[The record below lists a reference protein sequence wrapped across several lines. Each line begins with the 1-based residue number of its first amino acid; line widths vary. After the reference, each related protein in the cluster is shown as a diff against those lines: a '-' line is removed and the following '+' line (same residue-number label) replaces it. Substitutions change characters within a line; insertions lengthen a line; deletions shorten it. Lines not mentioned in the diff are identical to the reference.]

1 MFETK
6 GKRKKRWEIIVKM
19 HTIDVIDKCRIPKGD
34 WERCFSVLARAW
46 DKEKNSESHEDF
58 SISLPNSKLTIS
70 LISIYKHYAID
81 NADPSSMQDACH
93 MNFVIKLADRGV
105 CGSVVEHR
113 SVESEGL
120 RFDSSWRLRIFSLS
134 HARDKTKKHLFLFLY
149 QGQNLPSPLFLS
161 TRWDRFETLCSKT
174 IEFGRNNKR
183 RFLRV
188 SVKNTKTWIIP
199 CRRILHSHI
208 R

>member
-46 DKEKNSESHEDF
+46 DKEKNSESPWGLLYFFTELKTYH
-58 SISLPNSKLTIS
+58 LP
-70 LISIYKHYAID
+70 YFYHKHYAID

>member
-1 MFETK
+1 MSS
-6 GKRKKRWEIIVKM
+6 RKFTPYVPI
-19 HTIDVIDKCRIPKGD
+19 TI
-34 WERCFSVLARAW
+34 
-46 DKEKNSESHEDF
+46 
-58 SISLPNSKLTIS
+58 TIS
-70 LISIYKHYAID
+70 GVLVVFELSFEQICYLFVWNLKNFRSIYF
-81 NADPSSMQDACH
+81 
-93 MNFVIKLADRGV
+93 NFVIKLADRGV

-113 SVESEGL
+113 SAECEGL
-120 RFDSSWRLRIFSLS
+120 RFDSLWRLRIFSLS

-149 QGQNLPSPLFLS
+149 QAQNSPSPLFLS